1 MRALFWVALIASL
14 LLLGCL
20 QLRQDAPA
28 AQPVSQPKAP
38 LPAPR
43 PQPQPVQPIVEN
55 APAGQPF
62 EPDKPFILS
71 DNPLGEGFGLPA
83 SGMAAAYVKLCE
95 KDADCRT
102 LNTACEL
109 FACQQGECKVS
120 VKAC

>member
-1 MRALFWVALIASL
+1 MRPLFWIALIAVL

-28 AQPVSQPKAP
+28 AQPVPQLKAP

-55 APAGQPF
+55 APAGLPL

-71 DNPLGEGFGLPA
+71 DNPLGEGFGLPV
-83 SGMAAAYVKLCE
+83 SGMASEYVKPCE
-95 KDADCRT
+95 KDADCRS
-102 LNTACEL
+102 LNTSCEL